1 MSQSKSPRQATAAEA
16 EAMRAVYAQLA
27 ALLDA
32 LREARS
38 KVHHPQLLAV
48 VNEQI
53 DRQLAADDALRRA
66 IVEYTGRP
74 VEDPY

>member
-1 MSQSKSPRQATAAEA
+1 MSQSKPSRQASAAEA
-16 EAMRAVYAQLA
+16 EVMRAVYAQLVT
-27 ALLDA
+27 LLDT

-38 KVHHPQLLAV
+38 KLHHPQLLAV

-53 DRQLAADDALRRA
+53 DRQLEADDALRRA

>member
-1 MSQSKSPRQATAAEA
+1 MSQLKPSRQASAAEA
-16 EAMRAVYAQLA
+16 EAMRAVYAQLV

-38 KVHHPQLLAV
+38 KLHHPQLLAV

-53 DRQLAADDALRRA
+53 DRQLEADNALRRA